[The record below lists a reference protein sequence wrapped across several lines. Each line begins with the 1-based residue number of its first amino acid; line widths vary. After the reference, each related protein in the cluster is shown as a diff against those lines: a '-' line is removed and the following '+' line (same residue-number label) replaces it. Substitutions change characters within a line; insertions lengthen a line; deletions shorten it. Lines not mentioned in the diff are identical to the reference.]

1 MGKARSSVSES
12 LSQLRRFFADYEG
25 TGVQLSGDAVRT
37 LRSELKEM
45 LIAARQIEHAAERSD
60 WKRQPRADRE
70 TANAVVAELGRPD
83 SNLRLFPVIHRPF
96 HDGRGGAA

>member
-1 MGKARSSVSES
+1 MSKVQCSVSES

-45 LIAARQIEHAAERSD
+45 LIAARRIEHAAERSD
-60 WKRQPRADRE
+60 WKRPSADRE
-70 TANAVVAELGRPD
+70 TTNAVVAELGRPD
-83 SNLRLFPVIHRPF
+83 SNLRLFPVIHRTF
-96 HDGRGGAA
+96 HDGQGGAA